1 MSNEEK
7 DMRRHLVTAMGLA
20 LVAAAVATASVSL
33 MGQGQANSTAA
44 TGWTQKTPWGD
55 PDLQGI
61 WVNENTG
68 TPMERPAQF
77 GDREFLTEE
86 EVVEREKAAMARYE
100 KAMAAHNPSG
110 PRSTGDIERT
120 KNTVEAGIYG
130 AEYNNVW
137 MEEPRKPERLRWRR
151 TSLVV
156 DPPDGRIPV
165 YTMELIKRVEAR
177 EEARKHRGEADTWED
192 RNLNERCMSPQA
204 STGLQGSFRIVQSPG
219 WVVILHDGLQAPR
232 IVPLDGRQKAS
243 PKIRGWFG
251 RPRGRWEGD
260 KLVVEITNYNDKQDG
275 GPVLPSRRPLG
286 FYLGSGDT
294 LRRVETYR
302 RIGPDQIEFALTT
315 DDPSVY
321 VKPFTVLRPMVLK
334 NDYMLL
340 PGGCH
345 EGNYGMTN
353 ILAAGRADEKYAL
366 RAAVEAAAERKG
378 QLAAMKKET
387 EEFLKTGKRS
397 PARGP
402 GAAVDQ

>member
-1 MSNEEK
+1 VSNEEK
-7 DMRRHLVTAMGLA
+7 DMRRHLITAIGLA
-20 LVAAAVATASVSL
+20 LVAAAASVSL
-33 MGQGQANSTAA
+33 VGQDQQANSTAA
-44 TGWTQKTPWGD
+44 TGWAQKTPWGD

-68 TPMERPAQF
+68 TPMERPTQYE
-77 GDREFLTEE
+77 GREFLTTTEIEE
-86 EVVEREKAAMARYE
+86 RQKAAMDRYE
-100 KAMAAHNPSG
+100 KALAAYNPSG

-120 KNTVEAGIYG
+120 KKTVEAGIYG

-137 MEEPRKPERLRWRR
+137 MEAPRKPGPIRWKR

-165 YTMELIKRVEAR
+165 YTMELLNRLEAR

-204 STGLQGSFRIVQSPG
+204 STGLQGSFRLVQAPG
-219 WVVILHDGLQAPR
+219 WVVILHDGLEHPR
-232 IVPLDGRQKAS
+232 IVPLDGRPKPS

-251 RPRGRWEGD
+251 RSRGRWDGD

-302 RIGPDQIEFALTT
+302 RVGPDQLEFGLTT

-321 VKPFTVLRPMVLK
+321 VKPFTVLRPMILN
-334 NDYMLL
+334 NDYMML
-340 PGGCH
+340 PGACH

-353 ILAAGRADEKYAL
+353 IMAAGRADEKYAL
-366 RAAVEAAAERKG
+366 RAALEAAEERKP
-378 QLAAMKKET
+378 QIAALKKET

-397 PARGP
+397 PPRGP